1 MPSLPPREP
10 SKRPSERARAASP
23 SAVDTDPLPPS
34 SRRRVVIRKIQP
46 RPASLVTSDSNAPI
60 PLVTHRAVNPPHDS
74 AAPPSSQDFHVKP
87 LASPNIEPVGFEEGD
102 DAFFAEGDRTPEVRA
117 DDEDEELTR
126 RDSLAIRRARPEVAQ
141 RRQKLVRGVAA
152 VLAFAAGIAIVA
164 GGQQAGQALRARGG
178 SGGVQSASM
187 HAHLRA
193 HLCDR

>member
-10 SKRPSERARAASP
+10 SKRPSERVQAASP
-23 SAVDTDPLPPS
+23 STVGTDPLPPS

-46 RPASLVTSDSNAPI
+46 RPQALVASDSGAPI

-74 AAPPSSQDFHVKP
+74 SAPPSSQDFHVQP

-102 DAFFAEGDRTPEVRA
+102 DAFFAEGERA
-117 DDEDEELTR
+117 PQLRFDDEEEEEAR
-126 RDSLAIRRARPEVAQ
+126 RDSLAIRRARPEVAR

-152 VLAFAAGIAIVA
+152 VLAFAAGVAIFA
-164 GGQQAGQALRARGG
+164 GGQQAGQALRERGA